1 MKGIVVYKGIHGSTE
16 QYALWISSELG
27 MEMKC
32 SDDVSIQEI
41 TEANIII
48 MGSSVYKG
56 RLSLAGWMEKHKEI
70 LLSKK
75 LYLFTVSGTHPTE
88 EKILERMLK
97 VSTPELL
104 QGKYRH
110 YPLHGSMKK
119 RDLSFSERL
128 LVRFGSKVPEN
139 ETISKKIRDF
149 NYVSI
154 NNIRPIV
161 DDILKCIEA

>member
-16 QYALWISSELG
+16 QYALWISQELG
-27 MEMKC
+27 FEMKC
-32 SDDVSIQEI
+32 SDDAGIDEI
-41 TEANIII
+41 TDANIVI

-70 LLSKK
+70 LSSRK

-88 EKILERMLK
+88 EKILQRMLK

-110 YPLHGSMKK
+110 YPLHGSIKK
-119 RDLSFSERL
+119 RELSLAERL
-128 LVRFGSKVPEN
+128 MVRFGTMVPEN
-139 ETISKKIRDF
+139 ENRTKKIREF
-149 NYVSI
+149 NYVSK
-154 NNIRPIV
+154 NNIRAIV